1 MTKLKAGDT
10 LYLVAY
16 HGHNRTG
23 TYKIKKVGR
32 KYAEVESIQGRINL
46 NDMAHDDNGYSHY
59 SVFRNENEYHQK
71 NERRRIFDLIS
82 NKVRYSPDPNIGLEV
97 YTKVALL
104 LNIDITK

>member
-32 KYAEVESIQGRINL
+32 KYAEVEAIQGRINL
-46 NDMAHDDNGYSHY
+46 EDMTHDDNGYSHY
-59 SVFRNENEYHQK
+59 TVYRSKEEFHEK
-71 NERRRIFDLIS
+71 SERRRIFELIS
-82 NKVRYSPDPNIGLEV
+82 NKVRYSPDSNISLEV
-97 YTKVALL
+97 YTKVARL